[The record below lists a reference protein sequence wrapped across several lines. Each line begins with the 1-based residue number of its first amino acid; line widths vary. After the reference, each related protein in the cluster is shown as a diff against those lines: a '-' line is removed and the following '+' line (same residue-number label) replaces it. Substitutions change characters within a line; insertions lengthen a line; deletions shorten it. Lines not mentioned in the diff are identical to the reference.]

1 MRRRGFTLIE
11 LLVVI
16 AIIAILAAILFPVF
30 AKAREQARK
39 ATCASNLRQ
48 IGMALLQ
55 YVQDYD
61 ERWPSEPWWGYK
73 RVIMPYL
80 KNDLVFKCPSE
91 GSYGCFVSYKQFGT
105 SYPMM
110 GGYWNP
116 QNPVRGGTWISPK
129 NQSSGHP
136 GGAFLAETRDPA
148 RQIVNGDHT
157 YHAFAWGPKING
169 CKCAPG
175 CSWHDPGGDTEPKS
189 RNNVFFVD
197 GHVKFTPIT
206 TSDEGINPITGNC
219 DNSARAPYFWC
230 QGSEVP

>member
-39 ATCASNLRQ
+39 TACASNLKQ

-61 ERWPSEPWWGYK
+61 ERWPSEAWWGYK
-73 RVIMPYL
+73 RVIMPYM

-110 GGYWNP
+110 GGYWHP
-116 QNPVRGGTWISPK
+116 QNPVRGGNWISLK

-197 GHVKFTPIT
+197 GHVKFIPIT
-206 TSDEGINPITGNC
+206 TSDEAINPITGNC

-230 QGSEVP
+230 QGDEVP